1 MPLRATT
8 ISTDTYDLSLSLRLS
23 DAQQLLGT
31 GPELGRDAEY
41 ETRDRAGPDDGPDQ
55 LDEHDP
61 LQEDDEDD
69 IGVVAAVA

>member
-8 ISTDTYDLSLSLRLS
+8 ISTDTYDLSLRLS
-23 DAQQLLGT
+23 DAQLLLGT

-41 ETRDRAGPDDGPDQ
+41 GTRDRAGPDDEPDQ
-55 LDEHDP
+55 RDEPDP
-61 LQEDDEDD
+61 LHEDDQGD